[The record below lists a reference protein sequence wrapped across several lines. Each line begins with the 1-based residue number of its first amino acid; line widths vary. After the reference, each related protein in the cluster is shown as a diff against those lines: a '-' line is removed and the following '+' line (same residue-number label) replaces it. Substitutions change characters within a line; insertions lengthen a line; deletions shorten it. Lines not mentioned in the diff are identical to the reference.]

1 MARKKAKAR
10 PRKAAAQRRSRK
22 APAKLIK
29 SAAEKTMR
37 PAVDASQTS
46 SGPASADA
54 AALVLPEA
62 LDSSSV
68 SGIKELLLA
77 RRGESIVVDAGQVRR
92 TGMQAVQVLIS
103 AAKTWQADGKSY
115 VLSNP
120 TQEFLDTLAL
130 VGLSREQLLVEGC
143 LG

>member
-1 MARKKAKAR
+1 
-10 PRKAAAQRRSRK
+10 
-22 APAKLIK
+22 
-29 SAAEKTMR
+29 MR

-46 SGPASADA
+46 SEPESAVA

-68 SGIKELLLA
+68 GSIKELLLA
-77 RRGESIVVDAGQVRR
+77 RRGEPIVVDAGQVRR

-103 AAKTWQADGKSY
+103 AAQTWQADGQSY